1 MNINPAAAAS
11 IAGVSRAASRGG
23 DADNQAIESTRQQS
37 AADKPAGRSS
47 EAAID
52 AGDQTDDRGGDGRQ
66 VLDVFER
73 DEKTPQQ
80 QEETETIASDGDRTD
95 EPGEHIDLLA

>member
-1 MNINPAAAAS
+1 MNIHPAAAAS

-23 DADNQAIESTRQQS
+23 DADNQAIEATRQQS
-37 AADKPAGRSS
+37 AAEKPAGKSP
-47 EAAID
+47 EAAVD

-73 DEKTPQQ
+73 KEKHPQPQDDAESTTP
-80 QEETETIASDGDRTD
+80 GDSTD
-95 EPGEHIDLLA
+95 QPDQHIDLLA